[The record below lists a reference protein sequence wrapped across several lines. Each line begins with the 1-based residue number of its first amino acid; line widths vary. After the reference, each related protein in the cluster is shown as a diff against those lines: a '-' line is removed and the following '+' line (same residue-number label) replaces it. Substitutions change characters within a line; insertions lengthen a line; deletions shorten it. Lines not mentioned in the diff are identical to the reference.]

1 MSLALTPEIILELK
15 SKYGQNLR
23 AVRAEKHTLVFRKP
37 SRGEYDRWRDQLSV
51 DRSQISRVDRELAKA
66 CVVWPGE
73 QSFDEVL
80 EDQPAVL
87 GADIIPALTSLA
99 GVSDSVTVEKL

>member
-1 MSLALTPEIILELK
+1 MSTSLTSETVQELK
-15 SKYGQNLR
+15 AKFGQNLR

-37 SRGEYDRWRDQLSV
+37 SRGEYDRWRDQLAQ

-66 CVVWPGE
+66 CCVWPSE
-73 QSFDEVL
+73 QAFDEVL
-80 EDQPAVL
+80 EDQPATL

-99 GVSDSVTVEKL
+99 GLSETVTVEKL